1 MIVTSFTG
9 LVDADLLHFLSA
21 ELGDEWRRVAQHLGV
36 KRVRI
41 QAIMRNNVNCDI
53 ERTIYDMFVTWLKR
67 VPKAAKK
74 VSAFEFAA
82 VTLKGSDM
90 MF

>member
-67 VPKAAKK
+67 IPKAAKK
-74 VSAFEFAA
+74 V
-82 VTLKGSDM
+82 
-90 MF
+90 